1 MGVESEK
8 TRLNKVKDQLP
19 LPSRFPLYHL
29 ITQTLST

>member
-8 TRLNKVKDQLP
+8 TSLNKVKDQLP

-29 ITQTLST
+29 IIQTLIT